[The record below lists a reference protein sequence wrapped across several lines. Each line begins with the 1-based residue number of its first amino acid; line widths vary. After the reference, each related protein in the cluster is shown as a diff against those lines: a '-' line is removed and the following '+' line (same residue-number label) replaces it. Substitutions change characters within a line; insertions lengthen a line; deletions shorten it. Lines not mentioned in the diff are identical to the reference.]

1 MRYRTQRNRFMS
13 TINYDL
19 TKIKAF
25 IFDVDGVLSP
35 DSIPLNDDGVPMRM
49 VNIKDGFSMS
59 QAVKNGYGMA
69 IITGGD
75 AESVRLRFTRLGI
88 EYIYMKSR
96 IKINDFNDY
105 IAKTGYKPEE
115 IVYIG
120 DDLPD
125 IPVMKMVGL
134 PVAPVDAAPE
144 VKAVAKYISH
154 HKGGQGVARDVI
166 EQVMKTQGKWGN
178 DEAFGW

>member
-1 MRYRTQRNRFMS
+1 MS
-13 TINYDL
+13 TINFDL
-19 TKIKAF
+19 TKIKAL

-49 VNIKDGFSMS
+49 VNIKDGFAINHAIS
-59 QAVKNGYGMA
+59 KGLGMA

-75 AESVRLRFTRLGI
+75 SEAVRLRFSRLGI
-88 EYIYMKSR
+88 EHIYMKSR
-96 IKINDFNDY
+96 IKIHDFKDY
-105 IAKTGYKPEE
+105 ISKTGFEPEE

-125 IPVMKMVGL
+125 IPVLKRVGL

-144 VKAVAKYISH
+144 VKAVAKYISYC
-154 HKGGQGVARDVI
+154 KGGHGVARDVI
-166 EQVMKTQGKWGN
+166 EQVMRAQGIWGN
-178 DEAFGW
+178 EEAFGW

>member
-1 MRYRTQRNRFMS
+1 MS
-13 TINYDL
+13 SINYDL

-35 DSIPLNDDGVPMRM
+35 DSIPLSDTGVPMRM
-49 VNIKDGFSMS
+49 VNIKDGFAIS
-59 QAVKNGYGMA
+59 QAIKCGYGVA

-75 AESVRLRFTRLGI
+75 AESVYMRFAKLGV
-88 EYIYMKSR
+88 EHIYMKSR

-105 IAKTGYKPEE
+105 IKKTGYKPEE
-115 IVYIG
+115 IIYVG

-125 IPVMKMVGL
+125 MPVMKEVGL
-134 PVAPVDAAPE
+134 PVAPADAAPE
-144 VKAVAKYISH
+144 IKAIAKYISH
-154 HKGGQGVARDVI
+154 CNGGMGVGRDVI

-178 DEAFGW
+178 EEAFGW